1 MTGVTVLGRSV
12 RAVGVLQCGL
22 GVLALGLVRHV
33 WFRFLLFELVEV
45 FMDQGHLLPD
55 LCHPAAKPLTP

>member
-1 MTGVTVLGRSV
+1 MTGVTVLGRGISSV
-12 RAVGVLQCGL
+12 WVLQCGL

-33 WFRFLLFELVEV
+33 LFRFLLFELVEV

-55 LCHPAAKPLTP
+55 LGHPATKPLTP